1 MLTSS
6 QAVLVQES
14 FALIAPIGEDVA
26 ALFYARLFEIDPS
39 LEAMFPKSI
48 ETQGQRLMQVLTTA
62 VRGVDDLDGFLPFL
76 RELGRRHVGYGV
88 RDEHYETVA
97 EALLWTL
104 QIGLHAGFTSEVHEA
119 WTTWYWLLADAMKV
133 GAADELLATSA

>member
-1 MLTSS
+1 MTPRQKLLVRTTFDQIS
-6 QAVLVQES
+6 QITDTV
-14 FALIAPIGEDVA
+14 AL
-26 ALFYARLFEIDPS
+26 LFYARLFEIDPS